1 MEHILPEID
10 WHNAGIMDLIRD
22 LEPIL
27 LPFIVGSVFLGFV
40 GGIAGYLVIYHS
52 VVRQRRL
59 GNNK

>member
-1 MEHILPEID
+1 
-10 WHNAGIMDLIRD
+10 MDLIRD

-40 GGIAGYLVIYHS
+40 SGIAGYLVIYHS